1 MSKDWHPWKET
12 QANQLMQV
20 QLMQAQLMQAQLP
33 WEGGDLPIE
42 ASARGAIK
50 TRVKPLRDPAI

>member
-1 MSKDWHPWKET
+1 
-12 QANQLMQV
+12 MQV